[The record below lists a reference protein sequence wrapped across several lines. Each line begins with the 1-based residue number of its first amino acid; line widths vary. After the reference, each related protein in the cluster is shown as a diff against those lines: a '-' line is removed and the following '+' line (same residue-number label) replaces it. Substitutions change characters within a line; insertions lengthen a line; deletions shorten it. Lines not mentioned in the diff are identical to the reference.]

1 MNITNRLY
9 TYPVLSHEKDDY
21 ETSVFEA
28 TVSTENSTVT
38 NFDLKFNF
46 RITNKEIRQLMLFD
60 KRAEYVVHIE
70 CPTTSYRTTIKGDVR
85 GEFSYQIP
93 YRMLNGKVEIVAFVL
108 ATKDIKNFSS
118 SDWNEDFEGL
128 TFDIPKGSILAYE
141 NLDDYMII
149 KDDQDLMRASSI
161 FSVYKRNTDEIKPAV
176 IELNSDKIKI
186 GLCSK
191 EYNLYNKYA
200 NVEATRQMVNALV
213 VLPALVYVFEE
224 LRQEENEEV
233 YRERVWYISLAKAY
247 RKKGIDIREVLMD
260 ETKTSYECAQEA
272 MDLPIANALTALE
285 EIFNIS
291 EEDSE

>member
-9 TYPVLSHEKDDY
+9 TYPVLSNEKDDY
-21 ETSVFEA
+21 KTTVFEV

-46 RITNKEIRQLMLFD
+46 KITNKEIRHLMLFD
-60 KRAEYVVHIE
+60 KCAEYVVHIE
-70 CPTTSYRTTIKGDVR
+70 CPLTSYRKVIRGDVR

-93 YRMLNGKVEIVAFVL
+93 YKMLNGKVEVVAFVL
-108 ATKDIKNFSS
+108 ASKDIKAFSS
-118 SDWNEDFEGL
+118 TDWNEDFEGL
-128 TFDIPKGSILAYE
+128 TFDIPKGSILAYQ

-176 IELNSDKIKI
+176 IELNGDKIKI
-186 GLCSK
+186 GLCVK

-200 NVEATRQMVNALV
+200 GIEETRQLANALV

-233 YRERVWYISLAKAY
+233 YKEKVWYVSLAKAY

-272 MDLPIANALTALE
+272 MDLPITNALNALE
-285 EIFNIS
+285 EIFNVS

>member
-9 TYPVLSHEKDDY
+9 TYPVLSNEKDDY
-21 ETSVFEA
+21 KTSIFEVA
-28 TVSTENSTVT
+28 VSNEDSTVT
-38 NFDLKFNF
+38 NLNLKFNF
-46 RITNKEIRQLMLFD
+46 KITNKEIRQLMLFE
-60 KRAEYVVHIE
+60 KSAEYVVHVE
-70 CPTTSYRTTIKGDVR
+70 CPTTSYRTTIRGDVR

-93 YRMLNGKVEIVAFVL
+93 YKMLNGKVELVAFVL
-108 ATKDIKNFSS
+108 ATKDIKCFSS
-118 SDWNEDFEGL
+118 TDWNDDFEGL

-161 FSVYKRNTDEIKPAV
+161 FSVYKRNTDETKPAV

-186 GLCSK
+186 GLCTK

-200 NVEATRQMVNALV
+200 SIEATRQLANALV

-224 LRQEENEEV
+224 LRQVDNEEV
-233 YRERVWYISLAKAY
+233 YKEKLWYISLAKAY

-272 MDLPIANALTALE
+272 MDLPITNALTALE
-285 EIFNIS
+285 EVFNIS

>member
-9 TYPVLSHEKDDY
+9 TYPVLSNEKDDY
-21 ETSVFEA
+21 KTSVFEV

-46 RITNKEIRQLMLFD
+46 KITNKEIRHLMLFD
-60 KRAEYVVHIE
+60 KCAEYVVHIE
-70 CPTTSYRTTIKGDVR
+70 CPLTSYRTVIRGDVR
-85 GEFSYQIP
+85 GELSYQIP
-93 YRMLNGKVEIVAFVL
+93 YKMINGKVEVVAFVL
-108 ATKDIKNFSS
+108 ASKDIKAFSS
-118 SDWNEDFEGL
+118 TDWNEDFEGL
-128 TFDIPKGSILAYE
+128 TFDIPKGSILAYQ

-186 GLCSK
+186 GLCAK

-200 NVEATRQMVNALV
+200 GIEEIRQLANALV

-233 YRERVWYISLAKAY
+233 YKEKLWYVSLAKSY

-272 MDLPIANALTALE
+272 MDLPITNALNALE
-285 EIFNIS
+285 EIFNVS
-291 EEDSE
+291 EEDAE

>member
-21 ETSVFEA
+21 KTSVFEV

-46 RITNKEIRQLMLFD
+46 KITNNEIRQLMLFD
-60 KRAEYVVHIE
+60 KRAEYVVHVE

-85 GEFSYQIP
+85 GDFSYQIP
-93 YRMLNGKVEIVAFVL
+93 YKMLNGKVEIVAFVL

-161 FSVYKRNTDEIKPAV
+161 FSVYKRNTDETKPAV

-200 NVEATRQMVNALV
+200 SVEATRQMVNALV

-233 YRERVWYISLAKAY
+233 YKENLWYISLAKAY

-272 MDLPIANALTALE
+272 MDLPITNALTALE
-285 EIFNIS
+285 EVFTIS

>member
-9 TYPVLSHEKDDY
+9 TYPVLSNEKDDY
-21 ETSVFEA
+21 KTSVFEV

-38 NFDLKFNF
+38 NFDLKFNIK
-46 RITNKEIRQLMLFD
+46 ITNREIRQLMLFD
-60 KRAEYVVHIE
+60 KSAEYVVHIE
-70 CPTTSYRTTIKGDVR
+70 CPTTSYRQTIKGDVR

-93 YRMLNGKVEIVAFVL
+93 YKLLNGKVEIVAFVL
-108 ATKDIKNFSS
+108 ATKDIRNFSS
-118 SDWNEDFEGL
+118 PDWNEDFEGL
-128 TFDIPKGSILAYE
+128 TFDIPKGSVLAYE

-161 FSVYKRNTDEIKPAV
+161 FAVYKRNTDETKPAV

-186 GLCSK
+186 GLCTK

-200 NVEATRQMVNALV
+200 GVEATRQLVNALV

-224 LRQEENEEV
+224 LRQEDNEEV
-233 YRERVWYISLAKAY
+233 YKEKVWYISLAKAY
-247 RKKGIDIREVLMD
+247 RKKGIDIREVLLD

-272 MDLPIANALTALE
+272 MDLPITNALCALE

>member
-9 TYPVLSHEKDDY
+9 TYPVLSNEKDDY
-21 ETSVFEA
+21 KTSVFEVS
-28 TVSTENSTVT
+28 VSTENSTVT

-46 RITNKEIRQLMLFD
+46 KITNKEIRNLMLFD
-60 KRAEYVVHIE
+60 KCAEYVVHVE
-70 CPTTSYRTTIKGDVR
+70 CPMTSYRTVIRGDVR

-93 YRMLNGKVEIVAFVL
+93 YKMLNGKVEVVAFVM
-108 ATKDIKNFSS
+108 ASKDIKAFSS
-118 SDWNEDFEGL
+118 PDWNEDFEGL
-128 TFDIPKGSILAYE
+128 TFDIPKGSILAYQ

-161 FSVYKRNTDEIKPAV
+161 FSVYKRNTDETKPAV

-186 GLCSK
+186 GLCAK

-200 NVEATRQMVNALV
+200 GIEETRQLANALV

-233 YRERVWYISLAKAY
+233 YKEKVWYVSLAKAY

-272 MDLPIANALTALE
+272 MDLPITNALNALE
-285 EIFNIS
+285 DIFNVS